1 MKKIYILGVFAALT
15 FSSCESFLDS
25 DNYTGKDSGNFP
37 KTETDVSQMVSS
49 VYKSTFYEQWE
60 GNYGNNA
67 EKYFAYANIASDDM
81 YGGGGAN
88 DQSTQAMEHLM
99 YSSDTQF
106 EGFYKAC
113 YAAIARANNAL
124 SAIDNVADPELR
136 NQTKGELLFLRAFN
150 YFDLVKC
157 FGNIPML
164 DSTPGSVEEANTSPE
179 QVAPE
184 VVYKKIAADLYEATQ
199 IMPKYKYDGWT
210 KIQFGKAT
218 RWAADALLARVF
230 LFYTGFFNKETLPM
244 NEVDG
249 VTEVTKDY
257 VVQHLEEVINESGH
271 GLVDDYRS
279 LWAYANEKTA
289 MDWSGD
295 ANLAE
300 KWNEGN
306 KEAIF
311 SVNYAYR
318 GNWDSQLHMTNQWA
332 LFFGIRSNDPSTDK
346 RFMKDN
352 TEGGSMYPFGGGWGN
367 GPVAPNLVSDWKTAE
382 PGDKRFDAS
391 IMKFPNNWDYANS
404 DNGMEMTGYQNMKL
418 GAVRSNGGKCFSFCV
433 QMYDGTDGATGH
445 YQASNC
451 QALTLIRYAD
461 VLLMHDELTQT
472 NTGMTQIRS
481 RAGLAPKPYTLE
493 NLQNE
498 RRWEFAFEG
507 LRWDDMRRWHIAP
520 ECLAKQVGGKIYNK
534 GQQTTMHDQGEGY
547 VTRFNKTQ
555 GYCRLPG
562 MEVRL
567 SNGGL
572 KQNPGWDGTE
582 GYYSQW
588 N

>member
-244 NEVDG
+244 DEVDG

-257 VVQHLEEVINESGH
+257 VVRHLEEVINESGH

-391 IMKFPNNWDYANS
+391 IMKFPDNWDYANS

>member
-1 MKKIYILGVFAALT
+1 
-15 FSSCESFLDS
+15 
-25 DNYTGKDSGNFP
+25 
-37 KTETDVSQMVSS
+37 
-49 VYKSTFYEQWE
+49 
-60 GNYGNNA
+60 
-67 EKYFAYANIASDDM
+67 
-81 YGGGGAN
+81 
-88 DQSTQAMEHLM
+88 
-99 YSSDTQF
+99 
-106 EGFYKAC
+106 
-113 YAAIARANNAL
+113 
-124 SAIDNVADPELR
+124 
-136 NQTKGELLFLRAFN
+136 
-150 YFDLVKC
+150 
-157 FGNIPML
+157 
-164 DSTPGSVEEANTSPE
+164 
-179 QVAPE
+179 
-184 VVYKKIAADLYEATQ
+184 
-199 IMPKYKYDGWT
+199 
-210 KIQFGKAT
+210 
-218 RWAADALLARVF
+218 
-230 LFYTGFFNKETLPM
+230 
-244 NEVDG
+244 
-249 VTEVTKDY
+249 
-257 VVQHLEEVINESGH
+257 
-271 GLVDDYRS
+271 
-279 LWAYANEKTA
+279 
-289 MDWSGD
+289 
-295 ANLAE
+295 
-300 KWNEGN
+300 
-306 KEAIF
+306 
-311 SVNYAYR
+311 
-318 GNWDSQLHMTNQWA
+318 
-332 LFFGIRSNDPSTDK
+332 
-346 RFMKDN
+346 
-352 TEGGSMYPFGGGWGN
+352 
-367 GPVAPNLVSDWKTAE
+367 
-382 PGDKRFDAS
+382 
-391 IMKFPNNWDYANS
+391 MKFPDNWDYANS

>member
-352 TEGGSMYPFGGGWGN
+352 TGGSMYPFGGGWGN

-391 IMKFPNNWDYANS
+391 IMKFPDNWDYANS

>member
-257 VVQHLEEVINESGH
+257 VVRHLEEVINESGH

-391 IMKFPNNWDYANS
+391 IMKFPDNWDYANS

>member
-244 NEVDG
+244 DEVDG

-257 VVQHLEEVINESGH
+257 VVRHLEEVINESGH

-352 TEGGSMYPFGGGWGN
+352 TEGGSMYPFGG
-367 GPVAPNLVSDWKTAE
+367 
-382 PGDKRFDAS
+382 
-391 IMKFPNNWDYANS
+391 
-404 DNGMEMTGYQNMKL
+404 
-418 GAVRSNGGKCFSFCV
+418 
-433 QMYDGTDGATGH
+433 
-445 YQASNC
+445 
-451 QALTLIRYAD
+451 
-461 VLLMHDELTQT
+461 
-472 NTGMTQIRS
+472 
-481 RAGLAPKPYTLE
+481 
-493 NLQNE
+493 
-498 RRWEFAFEG
+498 
-507 LRWDDMRRWHIAP
+507 
-520 ECLAKQVGGKIYNK
+520 
-534 GQQTTMHDQGEGY
+534 
-547 VTRFNKTQ
+547 
-555 GYCRLPG
+555 
-562 MEVRL
+562 
-567 SNGGL
+567 
-572 KQNPGWDGTE
+572 
-582 GYYSQW
+582 
-588 N
+588 

>member
-391 IMKFPNNWDYANS
+391 IMKFPDNWDYANS

>member
-244 NEVDG
+244 DEVDG

-257 VVQHLEEVINESGH
+257 VVRHLEEVINESGH